1 MGMTET
7 KPDEPGLTPADFG
20 FTGKPAIQSMWD
32 KVCDRTATVT
42 LGNIANVRK
51 TSISDTSPDVRAEAK
66 LLERALR
73 VKFEQQTGSIENSYY
88 CTNVVGGAAAV
99 RTVAGSYELHIVMNS
114 DDADLVA
121 LEAEC
126 LRLVGLATD
135 TLSGKQLKILVEA
148 LYAAVTR
155 VLRVADLGEDSPDRK
170 DAVAAA
176 RTEVEQAAARVGAAV
191 QRLARFVYFQGAL
204 AGTVLTVVLIA
215 LVGIAGTQWWSGVI
229 NVPALV
235 GASLFGALGAVV
247 SIFQRMSK
255 GDLVLDFSTSTRQ
268 LRYLGGLRPF
278 VGAIFGAVAQFGLI
292 NGLLG
297 PSVGTTFGFFAL
309 IGFGAGFS
317 ERFATDMVERAGKV
331 IASTQAK

>member
-1 MGMTET
+1 MT
-7 KPDEPGLTPADFG
+7 KPDATELTPADFG
-20 FTGKPAIQSMWD
+20 FTGKPAVQSMWD
-32 KVCDRTATVT
+32 KVCNPSATVT
-42 LGNIANVRK
+42 FGNVANVRK
-51 TSISDTSPDVRAEAK
+51 TSTSDTEPAVRAEAK
-66 LLERALR
+66 LLERAMR
-73 VKFEQQTGSIENSYY
+73 AKFEQQTGSIENSYY
-88 CTNVVGGAAAV
+88 CVNVLGGAAAV
-99 RTVAGSYELHIVMNS
+99 RTTSGSYELHIVMNS

-148 LYAAVTR
+148 LYSAVTR
-155 VLRVADLGEDSPDRK
+155 VLRAADLGNSPDRA
-170 DAVAAA
+170 DAVATA
-176 RTEVEQAAARVGAAV
+176 RTEVEHAGARVGAAV

-204 AGTVLTVVLIA
+204 AGTVVTIVLIA
-215 LVGIAGTQWWSGVI
+215 LVGVAGGQWWSGQI

-255 GDLVLDFSTSTRQ
+255 GDLVLDFSTSARQ
-268 LRYLGGLRPF
+268 LRYLGGVRPF
-278 VGAIFGAVAQFGLI
+278 VGAIFGAVAQFGLV

-297 PSVGTTFGFFAL
+297 VSVGTTFGFFAL
-309 IGFGAGFS
+309 IGFAAGFS

-331 IASTQAK
+331 IAGTQAK